1 MAKQALELL
10 TQCLLLLIA
19 IYGIS
24 CSSGEGEEGEKGIEI
39 FKVEFEHVQTP
50 FIVCVWVLFASLA
63 KIGMY
68 SEACLE
74 QRQTYMMV
82 FLESLI
88 GVFFFEKNL
97 RHRCL
102 RKYQFLYKTFTNED
116 FSLANLEYGRELQ
129 DKVSDIFRT
138 QLDT

>member
-1 MAKQALELL
+1 MAKQALQLL

-74 QRQTYMMV
+74 QRQSV
-82 FLESLI
+82 FLEY
-88 GVFFFEKNL
+88 FFSKKSFVI
-97 RHRCL
+97 
-102 RKYQFLYKTFTNED
+102 D
-116 FSLANLEYGRELQ
+116 
-129 DKVSDIFRT
+129 V
-138 QLDT
+138 